1 MYGLK
6 HGLLIYG
13 LSAVFAL
20 IFAALMALQ
29 DVAPGSVI
37 YGLSLCAVI
46 AAIVFAVNLLLT
58 RQRHGQVQAAIY
70 QLPYYIDGMPKP
82 RDIIEADYQQ
92 MVTVLYE
99 AYRAQADA
107 MEAAQVEMMDYY
119 TLWLHQIKTPIAA
132 TRLLLQSESH
142 PLNREIIGELFKIE
156 QYTEMALQYVRLGSD
171 SSDFVFQRYDLDAI
185 ITRAVRKYAPLFIRS
200 KITLDYT
207 PLGCKVLTDE
217 KWLQFVIEQL
227 LSNALK
233 YTPAG
238 KVSITL
244 AGEATLVIADTGIG
258 IAPEDLPRIF
268 DKGFTGHNGR
278 QEQKSTGI
286 GLYLCRRILESLRHP
301 VSVVSVPG
309 KGTQVSIDL
318 ACRKT
323 LYE

>member
-6 HGLLIYG
+6 NSLLIYG
-13 LSAVFAL
+13 LSGVFAL
-20 IFAALMALQ
+20 VFAALMFLQ
-29 DVAPGSVI
+29 NVPPDSVL

-46 AAIVFAVNLLLT
+46 AAIVLIVNLLLT
-58 RQRHGQVQAAIY
+58 RQRHEQVQAAIY
-70 QLPYYIDGMPKP
+70 QLPYYINGMPKP

-92 MVTVLYE
+92 MVTTLYD
-99 AYRAQADA
+99 AYRAQADST
-107 MEAAQVEMMDYY
+107 EAAQVEMMDYY

-132 TRLLLQSESH
+132 MRLLLQSDPH
-142 PLNREIIGELFKIE
+142 PLNREISGELFKIE
-156 QYTEMALQYVRLGSD
+156 QYTEMALQYARLGGD
-171 SSDFVFQRYDLDAI
+171 SSDFVFQRYDLDHI
-185 ITRAVRKYAPLFIRS
+185 ITRAVHKYAPLFIRN
-200 KITLDYT
+200 KIALDYT

-244 AGEATLVIADTGIG
+244 KDEATLVIADTGIG

-278 QEQKSTGI
+278 REQKSTGI
-286 GLYLCRRILESLRHP
+286 GLYLCRRILSSLRHP
-301 VSVVSVPG
+301 ISVASIPG
-309 KGTQVSIDL
+309 EGTQVSIDL

-323 LYE
+323 FYE